1 MTLTALERSALESA
15 LHTAGHRFTIQ
26 SAAPCGGGCIHRSYA
41 LASRGQRLFAKLN
54 SVAFDAAFSAEA
66 DGLRALAGA
75 GIRAPEP
82 VCHGRAGGFAF
93 LVMEYLELGASGNF
107 AELGTRLAAMHSVHG
122 ERHGW
127 HCDNFIGSTPQRN
140 PETRDW
146 VTFWREARLL
156 PQLKL
161 ARRNGFAGRL
171 QERGERIA
179 ADLARLIRGYAPPAS
194 LLHGDLWQGNAAFLA
209 GDVPVV
215 FDPAVYRGDRETD
228 LAMTELFGGF
238 PAAFYRAYRQAAPL
252 DAGYAVRKHLYN
264 LYHVLNHLNLFG
276 GSYLRQAE
284 SMMERLLSEV

>member
-15 LHTAGHRFTIQ
+15 LHAAGHRFTIQ
-26 SAAPCGGGCIHRSYA
+26 SATPCGGGCIHRTYV
-41 LASRGQRLFAKLN
+41 LASRGQRLFAKIN
-54 SVAFDAAFSAEA
+54 SEAFDAAFAAEA
-66 DGLRALAGA
+66 DGLRALACA
-75 GIRAPEP
+75 GIRAPEA

-107 AELGTRLAAMHSVHG
+107 SELGTRLAAMHSVHG

-127 HCDNFIGSTPQRN
+127 HCDNFIGSTLQRN
-140 PETRDW
+140 PETSDW

-156 PQLKL
+156 PQLEL
-161 ARRNGFAGRL
+161 ARRNGFAGGL

-179 ADLARLIRGYAPPAS
+179 ADLARLLRGYAPPAS

-209 GDVPVV
+209 GGVPVV
-215 FDPAVYRGDRETD
+215 FDPAVYRGDREAD

-238 PAAFYRAYRQAAPL
+238 PAAFYRAYREAAPL

-276 GSYLRQAE
+276 GSYLGQAE